1 MCGLGK
7 IEAKF
12 KAIEMTEE
20 KFTKEQIRALAD
32 FWPVFAN
39 PKFVYE
45 TEDKHEKRA
54 DGVLVM
60 PSSSLSSEAYAFHK
74 MVYREGWILKEF
86 DWLEWARTDEFKN
99 LFSKKGAV
107 AKASVQQLA
116 QLLTAL
122 VRKERFCSGTMASA
136 CADGLLAR
144 ITQRASIL
152 L

>member
-1 MCGLGK
+1 MPDLVK
-7 IEAKF
+7 NED
-12 KAIEMTEE
+12 TE
-20 KFTKEQIRALAD
+20 FSKEQIRALAD

-54 DGVLVM
+54 DGVIIM
-60 PSSSLSSEAYAFHK
+60 PSSTLSSEAYAFHK

-86 DWLEWARTDEFKN
+86 DWPEWAGTDEFNN

-107 AKASVQQLA
+107 AKASVKQLA

-122 VRKERFCSGTMASA
+122 VRKDRFCDGTMA
-136 CADGLLAR
+136 CAYSDGLLTG
-144 ITQRASIL
+144 ITQRASMFL
-152 L
+152 

>member
-1 MCGLGK
+1 MQS
-7 IEAKF
+7 IEPTF
-12 KAIEMTEE
+12 S
-20 KFTKEQIRALAD
+20 KEQIRALAD

-60 PSSSLSSEAYAFHK
+60 PSSTLSSEAYAFHK

-86 DWLEWARTDEFKN
+86 DWPEWAGTDEFNN

-107 AKASVQQLA
+107 AKASVYQLA
-116 QLLTAL
+116 QLLTTL
-122 VRKERFCSGTMASA
+122 VRKERFCSGTMA
-136 CADGLLAR
+136 CAYFDGLLTG
-144 ITQRASIL
+144 ITHRASMFL
-152 L
+152 

>member
-1 MCGLGK
+1 MPDLVK
-7 IEAKF
+7 NED
-12 KAIEMTEE
+12 TEVS
-20 KFTKEQIRALAD
+20 KEQIRALAD

-54 DGVLVM
+54 DGVIIM
-60 PSSSLSSEAYAFHK
+60 PSSTLSSEAYAFHK

-86 DWLEWARTDEFKN
+86 DWLEWARTDEFNN

-107 AKASVQQLA
+107 AKASIQQIA

-122 VRKERFCSGTMASA
+122 VRKERFSSGTMA
-136 CADGLLAR
+136 CAYSDGLLTG
-144 ITQRASIL
+144 ITQRASMFL
-152 L
+152 

>member
-1 MCGLGK
+1 MEK
-7 IEAKF
+7 IEPTF
-12 KAIEMTEE
+12 S
-20 KFTKEQIRALAD
+20 KEQIRALAD

-60 PSSSLSSEAYAFHK
+60 PSSTLSSEAYAFHK
-74 MVYREGWILKEF
+74 MVYREGWILREF
-86 DWLEWARTDEFKN
+86 DWPEWAGTDEFNN
-99 LFSKKGAV
+99 LFGKKGAV

-122 VRKERFCSGTMASA
+122 TRKERFCEGTMASA
-136 CADGLLAR
+136 YSDGLLAR
-144 ITQRASIL
+144 IMQRAGAL
-152 L
+152 A

>member
-1 MCGLGK
+1 MPDLVK
-7 IEAKF
+7 NED
-12 KAIEMTEE
+12 TE
-20 KFTKEQIRALAD
+20 FSKEQIQALAD

-60 PSSSLSSEAYAFHK
+60 PSSTLSREAYAFHM

-86 DWLEWARTDEFKN
+86 DWLEWARTDEFNN

-116 QLLTAL
+116 QLLTTL
-122 VRKERFCSGTMASA
+122 VRKERFSSGTMA
-136 CADGLLAR
+136 CAYSDGLLTG
-144 ITQRASIL
+144 ITQRASMFL
-152 L
+152 

>member
-1 MCGLGK
+1 MPDLVK
-7 IEAKF
+7 NED
-12 KAIEMTEE
+12 TE
-20 KFTKEQIRALAD
+20 FSKEQIQALAD

-45 TEDKHEKRA
+45 TEDKYEKRA

-60 PSSSLSSEAYAFHK
+60 PSSTLSREAHAFHM

-86 DWLEWARTDEFKN
+86 DWPKWAGTDEFNN

-122 VRKERFCSGTMASA
+122 VRKERFCSGTMA
-136 CADGLLAR
+136 CAYSDGLLTG
-144 ITQRASIL
+144 ITQRASMFL
-152 L
+152 

>member
-1 MCGLGK
+1 
-7 IEAKF
+7 
-12 KAIEMTEE
+12 MTTTT
-20 KFTKEQIRALAD
+20 KTDFTKKQLQALAN

-60 PSSSLSSEAYAFHK
+60 PSSTLSSEAYAFHK
-74 MVYREGWILKEF
+74 MVYREGWILREF
-86 DWLEWARTDEFKN
+86 DWPEWAGTDEFNN
-99 LFSKKGAV
+99 LFGKKGAV

-116 QLLTAL
+116 QLLTTL

-136 CADGLLAR
+136 CSDGLLAR